1 MPNLPGSNCR
11 PSNDLRRRFTPRTR
25 RGGSSFSAATAA
37 AGRIV
42 RTSAEDLAK
51 STLERTDFADLSH
64 KRLKV
69 LSLTDNAAAILAWAN
84 DEGFETVFVE
94 QLKNLASADDMLL
107 AFSGSGNSPNVLR
120 AIEWANQARVRT
132 WGITGF
138 DGGKLRDIAQES
150 LHVPLD
156 DMGLV
161 ESFHLLLFHWI
172 LDDVHARIYSKG
184 GTPRLPP
191 DGPPAAKRRRERAAR
206 AEGRGQTRHALGAFG
221 LLALIAKAGRIELAS
236 ARGIVPEPPCAV
248 ASSLCAA
255 ASTPGRNAC

>member
-1 MPNLPGSNCR
+1 MLGASLTVSHYLERASAEFAGIELPAVERLAAEIHSAYEEG
-11 PSNDLRRRFTPRTR
+11 RFVFLCGN
-25 RGGSSFSAATAA
+25 GGSGANCSHIS
-37 AGRIV
+37 
-42 RTSAEDLAK
+42 EDLAK

-107 AFSGSGNSPNVLR
+107 AFSGSGNSANVLR
-120 AIEWANQARVRT
+120 ATEWANQAQVRT

-161 ESFHLLLFHWI
+161 ESIHLLLFHWI
-172 LDDVHARIYSKG
+172 LDDVHARIYSQG
-184 GTPRLPP
+184 RYA
-191 DGPPAAKRRRERAAR
+191 PAAARRAAR
-206 AEGRGQTRHALGAFG
+206 R
-221 LLALIAKAGRIELAS
+221 K
-236 ARGIVPEPPCAV
+236 
-248 ASSLCAA
+248 AA
-255 ASTPGRNAC
+255 A

>member
-1 MPNLPGSNCR
+1 MLGASLTVSQYLERASAEFAGIELPAVERLAAEIHSAYEEG
-11 PSNDLRRRFTPRTR
+11 RFIFLCGN
-25 RGGSSFSAATAA
+25 GGSGANCSHIS
-37 AGRIV
+37 
-42 RTSAEDLAK
+42 EDLAK

-107 AFSGSGNSPNVLR
+107 AFSGSGNSANVLR
-120 AIEWANQARVRT
+120 ATEWANQARVRT

-172 LDDVHARIYSKG
+172 LDDVHARIYKKG
-184 GTPRLPP
+184 RYA
-191 DGPPAAKRRRERAAR
+191 PAAARRAAR
-206 AEGRGQTRHALGAFG
+206 R
-221 LLALIAKAGRIELAS
+221 K
-236 ARGIVPEPPCAV
+236 
-248 ASSLCAA
+248 AA
-255 ASTPGRNAC
+255 A

>member
-1 MPNLPGSNCR
+1 MLGASLTVSQYLERASAEFAGIELPAVERLAAEIHSAYEEG
-11 PSNDLRRRFTPRTR
+11 RFIFLCGN
-25 RGGSSFSAATAA
+25 GGSGANCSH
-37 AGRIV
+37 I
-42 RTSAEDLAK
+42 AEDLAK

-107 AFSGSGNSPNVLR
+107 AFSGSGNSANVLR
-120 AIEWANQARVRT
+120 ATEWANQARVRT

-172 LDDVHARIYSKG
+172 LDDVHARIYSQG
-184 GTPRLPP
+184 RYA
-191 DGPPAAKRRRERAAR
+191 PAAARRAAR
-206 AEGRGQTRHALGAFG
+206 R
-221 LLALIAKAGRIELAS
+221 K
-236 ARGIVPEPPCAV
+236 
-248 ASSLCAA
+248 AA
-255 ASTPGRNAC
+255 A

>member
-1 MPNLPGSNCR
+1 MLGASLTVSQYLERASAEFAGIELPAVERLAAEIHSAYEEG
-11 PSNDLRRRFTPRTR
+11 RFVFLCGN
-25 RGGSSFSAATAA
+25 GGSGANCSHIS
-37 AGRIV
+37 
-42 RTSAEDLAK
+42 EDLAK

-107 AFSGSGNSPNVLR
+107 AFSGSGNSANVLR
-120 AIEWANQARVRT
+120 ATEWANQARVRT

-161 ESFHLLLFHWI
+161 ESIHLLLFHWI
-172 LDDVHARIYSKG
+172 LDDVHARIYSQG
-184 GTPRLPP
+184 RYA
-191 DGPPAAKRRRERAAR
+191 PAAARRAAR
-206 AEGRGQTRHALGAFG
+206 R
-221 LLALIAKAGRIELAS
+221 K
-236 ARGIVPEPPCAV
+236 
-248 ASSLCAA
+248 AA
-255 ASTPGRNAC
+255 A

>member
-1 MPNLPGSNCR
+1 MLGASLTVSHYLERASAEFAGIELPAVERLAAEIHSAYEEG
-11 PSNDLRRRFTPRTR
+11 RFVFLCGN
-25 RGGSSFSAATAA
+25 GGSGANCSHIS
-37 AGRIV
+37 
-42 RTSAEDLAK
+42 EDLAK
-51 STLERTDFADLSH
+51 STLERTDFADASH

-107 AFSGSGNSPNVLR
+107 AFSGSGNSANVLR
-120 AIEWANQARVRT
+120 ATEWANQAQVRT

-161 ESFHLLLFHWI
+161 ESIHLLLFHWI
-172 LDDVHARIYSKG
+172 LDDVHARIYSQG
-184 GTPRLPP
+184 RYA
-191 DGPPAAKRRRERAAR
+191 PAAARRAAR
-206 AEGRGQTRHALGAFG
+206 R
-221 LLALIAKAGRIELAS
+221 K
-236 ARGIVPEPPCAV
+236 
-248 ASSLCAA
+248 AA
-255 ASTPGRNAC
+255 A